1 MRASRS
7 AQGNRATIAVLV
19 IALQTHQA
27 LAGSLPVPV
36 VEAPVRRSDVPIVLS
51 GLGTVHPVNVAT
63 IDSQITGMLQKVDF
77 VEGQQVHTGEILAE
91 LDPRPYQ
98 ARLAQ
103 AQAQLGRDQAQ
114 LASVRINL
122 SRNVPL
128 LKHGFATDQQVT
140 DQQLRVAQLQNTVKF
155 DQAAVDDAR
164 TQLSYATLTA
174 PFDGITGIKRIDIGN
189 IIRPTDATGL
199 VKVTQI
205 QPIAVLFTLPT
216 SSIAPVEDALSH
228 GPLLTT
234 AYDQSATRV
243 LDIGRLL
250 LVDNE
255 ADPRT
260 GTVQLKA
267 VFPNPKRLL
276 WPGMFVNVDLAVST
290 AKGGLTVPIAALQQG
305 QHGQFVFA
313 VGTGGQVS
321 VQPVEVTQQL
331 RGTALVT
338 GGLRAGEMVVVEG
351 QYGLAAG
358 TQVTEAN
365 PGQVANS
372 SAATVGL
379 LP

>member
-7 AQGNRATIAVLV
+7 AQGSRATIAVLV

-216 SSIAPVEDALSH
+216 SSITSVEDALSH

-313 VGTGGQVS
+313 VGTGGRVS

-365 PGQVANS
+365 PEQVANS